1 MVSVLSNLE
10 EAHTVQQ
17 EFYAILSPELK
28 AVTGSAKAI
37 EEEKDKVVNQLSKLE
52 TFNKDVFNEQYKMG
66 WNQLFEKFKESVNS
80 IDTAVINLIQSTFTE
95 KLTSSEGAF
104 DLLDNF
110 QYIKTRTKIKQ
121 MLDGKYEDVLNRYS
135 KELADM
141 RELFL
146 KEKDNPPI
154 ARNMPE
160 NAGKIAW
167 ARSITG
173 RIKAPIDKF
182 KTKVKKL
189 QPDHFMEVA
198 KKYVDL
204 AKMLDKE
211 YEATI
216 YENWVKNNREMV
228 IKKLE
233 NNILTA
239 SPGQNGKKTYQV
251 NFDPELKVTI
261 REAKFLSQI
270 GKDIPATITNIAL
283 QEKDYMRHQDK
294 L

>member
-1 MVSVLSNLE
+1 
-10 EAHTVQQ
+10 
-17 EFYAILSPELK
+17 
-28 AVTGSAKAI
+28 
-37 EEEKDKVVNQLSKLE
+37 
-52 TFNKDVFNEQYKMG
+52 
-66 WNQLFEKFKESVNS
+66 
-80 IDTAVINLIQSTFTE
+80 
-95 KLTSSEGAF
+95 
-104 DLLDNF
+104 
-110 QYIKTRTKIKQ
+110 

-189 QPDHFMEVA
+189 KPEHFMEVA

-216 YENWVKNNREMV
+216 YETWVKNNREMV

-233 NNILTA
+233 KNILTR
-239 SPGQNGKKTYQV
+239 SSGQNGKNTYHV

-283 QEKDYMRHQDK
+283 
-294 L
+294 

>member
-110 QYIKTRTKIKQ
+110 QYIKTRTKIK
-121 MLDGKYEDVLNRYS
+121 
-135 KELADM
+135 
-141 RELFL
+141 
-146 KEKDNPPI
+146 
-154 ARNMPE
+154 
-160 NAGKIAW
+160 
-167 ARSITG
+167 
-173 RIKAPIDKF
+173 
-182 KTKVKKL
+182 
-189 QPDHFMEVA
+189 
-198 KKYVDL
+198 
-204 AKMLDKE
+204 
-211 YEATI
+211 
-216 YENWVKNNREMV
+216 
-228 IKKLE
+228 
-233 NNILTA
+233 
-239 SPGQNGKKTYQV
+239 
-251 NFDPELKVTI
+251 
-261 REAKFLSQI
+261 
-270 GKDIPATITNIAL
+270 
-283 QEKDYMRHQDK
+283 
-294 L
+294 